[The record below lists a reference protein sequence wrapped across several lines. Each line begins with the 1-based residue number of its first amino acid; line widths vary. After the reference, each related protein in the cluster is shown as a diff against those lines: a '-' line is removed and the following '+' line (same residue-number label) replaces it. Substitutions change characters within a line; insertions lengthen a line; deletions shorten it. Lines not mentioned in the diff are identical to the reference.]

1 MINFVQSPSPGMEK
15 RRGWVSR
22 EGESFICTL
31 RGRKG
36 HQPEFVPPSALSCR
50 HFSKVDIFPRDGVT
64 GRLSCSFSSLVKQT
78 MLFLCCKIF
87 FFPFTEEKVIFFMW
101 F

>member
-36 HQPEFVPPSALSCR
+36 HHLNLSLYQVY
-50 HFSKVDIFPRDGVT
+50 HVGISLKWT
-64 GRLSCSFSSLVKQT
+64 LS
-78 MLFLCCKIF
+78 
-87 FFPFTEEKVIFFMW
+87 P
-101 F
+101 